1 MDLHE
6 YQKRACNFLA
16 VHPSSILAV
25 DMGLG
30 KTATVLHFLDW
41 LRLSGKPY
49 RTLIIAPKR
58 VAETAWKQE
67 AERWSL
73 SIADDMVIVSGSPR
87 QRAEA
92 LTDDAH
98 PVKVIGRD
106 NFKDYACR
114 DCDVLVL
121 DELTSFKSVKSA
133 RYKAV
138 ASITAPRRIGL
149 TGTFL
154 ANGAIDI
161 YGQATAVGLLAG
173 YRNFSSWRGAFFR
186 DAVAGAGLPFQKW
199 VLRQPLTEVLKDFQ
213 SDTFTLTAEDYL
225 RLPDLT
231 ETIHPVTLSKDERTA
246 YDDLQD
252 VLCCEI
258 NGEVLPVS
266 ERAKFAKLQT
276 ICDGFMYVDDEETE
290 QAEKRVVIG
299 KKTTKID
306 EVTDFVTR
314 AVAEGDQVLLFY
326 AFTAERDEIARRLT
340 SAGLVVDSPDTKD
353 FIKRW
358 ENGVSNV
365 LIAHPASAGHGLN
378 LQHGGRILVWST
390 LTWNFEFFAQ
400 ANARLSRQGQ
410 QKQVQRHYF
419 VAKDTVE
426 EKMLTALRRK
436 EKENDGFKDVTKK

>member
-1 MDLHE
+1 MYLHE

-16 VHPSSILAV
+16 VHPSAILAV

-41 LRLSGKPY
+41 MRRSGNPY

-67 AERWSL
+67 AERWGL
-73 SIADDMVIVSGSPR
+73 SIADDMVIVSGTPK

-92 LTDDAH
+92 LSDDSH

-106 NFKDYACR
+106 NFKDYAGK

-121 DELTSFKSVKSA
+121 DELTSFKSIKSS

-138 ASITAPRRIGL
+138 ASIKAPRRIGL

-161 YGQATAVGLLAG
+161 YGQASAVGLLTG
-173 YRNFSSWRGAFFR
+173 YRNFYSWRGAFFR

-225 RLPDLT
+225 HLPDLT

-276 ICDGFMYVDDEETE
+276 ICDGFLYVDDEDTE
-290 QAEKRVVIG
+290 QNEKRVVMG

-306 EVTDFVTR
+306 EVTDFVLR
-314 AVAEGDQVLLFY
+314 AIAEGEQVLLFY
-326 AFTAERDEIARRLT
+326 AFTAEKDEIVKRLT
-340 SAGLVVDSPDTKD
+340 SGGITVDTPDTKD

-358 ENGVSNV
+358 EDGTSNV

-410 QKQVQRHYF
+410 ERQVQRHYF
-419 VAKDTVE
+419 IAKDTVE

-436 EKENDGFKDVTKK
+436 ERENDGFKSVTKK